1 MSISAAMG
9 ISVSGMQA
17 QTQRLSATG
26 NNIANAGT
34 PGYDRLRTNLS
45 SVANGGVSASVTP
58 SGAAT
63 SDDGSNVNLLNEVT
77 DVLDAKQAFAANAAV
92 FETGADMWQVL
103 MTMKRD

>member
-1 MSISAAMG
+1 MSISAALG

-17 QTQRLSATG
+17 QTQRLSATA
-26 NNIANAGT
+26 NNIANAAT
-34 PGYDRLRTNLS
+34 PGYDRLNTNLS
-45 SVANGGVSASVTP
+45 SVATGGVSSSATP

-63 SDDGSNVNLLNEVT
+63 SDDGSNVDLLNEVA